1 MIDDVDAAGLLVG
14 KTATYGGGASA
25 FLFGLTANEFAA
37 IAGVIVAVTGL
48 CVQWFYNRRRDRR
61 ETDEHKARMARLER
75 E

>member
-37 IAGVIVAVTGL
+37 IAGVIVAVAGL
-48 CVQWFYNRRRDRR
+48 CVQVYFNRKRDRR
-61 ETDEHKARMARLER
+61 ETDEHKARMARWSGE
-75 E
+75 